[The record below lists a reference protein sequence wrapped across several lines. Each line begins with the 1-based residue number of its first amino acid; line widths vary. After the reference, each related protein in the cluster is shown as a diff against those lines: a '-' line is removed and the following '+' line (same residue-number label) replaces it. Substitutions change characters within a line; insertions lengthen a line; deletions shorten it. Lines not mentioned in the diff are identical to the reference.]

1 MSPEKPNEITR
12 LTGAACER
20 FAILLAA
27 NPRDEVRRTALLKEK
42 EKIEK
47 AQDRLEGLINRV

>member
-1 MSPEKPNEITR
+1 MTR
-12 LTGAACER
+12 LTGTACER

-27 NPRDEVRRTALLKEK
+27 NPQDEVRRTALLKEK